1 MIVRHLA
8 VVGAV
13 VGGLCGTLLSW
24 SGAERLMGQDV
35 TTAKPALGINLAGPA
50 DWNTELPFVDVFH
63 LSRPWISQR
72 EGAAWGNGP
81 KLVVD
86 EHGWVKQLE
95 PNCFAETPLCTIE
108 GGHYPSGRWTVLW
121 QGTGKLEMSHGRV
134 VESGAGR
141 MVLEI
146 DSSRGTM
153 FLRLK
158 ETSPDDP
165 VRGIQVLMP
174 GITPQQAAENP
185 WNPEFLRRW
194 SRMACVRLMDF
205 QETNNSHL
213 QHWND
218 RPLPEDATYSEQGI
232 PVELLCDLA
241 NRLDCDAWFC
251 MPHGAD
257 DEFVDQF
264 ARMVQEKLKAP
275 HRAYVEYSN
284 EVWNSQ
290 FAQHR
295 YAAERGQ
302 QTKLA
307 EKSWEAAWRYY
318 AQRSVEIFNIWQKH
332 MDDQRLVRVLASQGA
347 NAYVSEQIL
356 LHENAGQ
363 HADVL
368 AIAPYVSFNV
378 PLQGER
384 RTAAEVASWSVD
396 KLMDEMEQRSLPES
410 IGWMREQKRWADQF
424 KLKLV
429 CYEAGQH
436 MVGIGGAEN
445 NEALTQLLQAANAHP
460 RMGKIYDDYYQAWE
474 EVGGD
479 LLCHFSSV
487 SQWSKWGSW
496 GLLEYADS
504 SAESS
509 PKYQATMQWAERWQQ
524 NK

>member
-1 MIVRHLA
+1 V
-8 VVGAV
+8 
-13 VGGLCGTLLSW
+13 CS
-24 SGAERLMGQDV
+24 AEWLFGQEA
-35 TTAKPALGINLAGPA
+35 TAKTKPSMGINLAGPA

-72 EGAAWGNGP
+72 DGAAWGTGP
-81 KLVVD
+81 ELALD
-86 EHGWVKQLE
+86 DHGWVKRLE
-95 PNCFAETPLCTIE
+95 PHCFAETPLCTIE

-121 QGTGKLEMSHGRV
+121 KGTGKIEMSHGRV
-134 VESGAGR
+134 VESQKGR
-141 MVLEI
+141 MVVEI
-146 DSSRGTM
+146 NSERGTM

-158 ETSPDDP
+158 ETSPEDP
-165 VRGIQVLMP
+165 VRAIQVLMP
-174 GITPQQAAENP
+174 GVTPQQAAENP
-185 WNPEFLRRW
+185 WNPEFLHRW
-194 SRMACVRLMDF
+194 TGMACVRFMDF
-205 QETNNSHL
+205 QETNNSKL

-218 RPLPEDATYSEQGI
+218 RPLLDDATYAEQGI

-241 NRLDCDAWFC
+241 NRLQCDAWFC

-257 DEFVDQF
+257 DEFVAQF
-264 ARMVQEKLKAP
+264 AGIVSQQLKAP

-302 QTKLA
+302 QAGLA
-307 EKSWEAAWRYY
+307 DKPWEAAWRYY
-318 AQRSVEIFNIWQKH
+318 AQRSVEIFDIWQKH
-332 MDDQRLVRVLASQGA
+332 FEAERLVRVLASQAA

-356 LHENAGQ
+356 QHENAGK
-363 HADVL
+363 HADAL

-378 PLQGER
+378 PLQGED
-384 RTAAEVASWSVD
+384 RTAEEVASWSVD
-396 KLMDEMEQRSLPES
+396 RLLDEMERSALPES
-410 IGWMREQKRWADQF
+410 IRWMREQKKWADRY
-424 KLKLV
+424 KLTLV

-445 NEALTQLLQAANAHP
+445 NEALTQLFRAANAHP
-460 RMGKIYDDYYQAWE
+460 RMSNIYDDYYLSWE

-504 SAESS
+504 PPESS
-509 PKYQATMQWAERWQQ
+509 PKFQATTRWVQRWQQ
-524 NK
+524 AK